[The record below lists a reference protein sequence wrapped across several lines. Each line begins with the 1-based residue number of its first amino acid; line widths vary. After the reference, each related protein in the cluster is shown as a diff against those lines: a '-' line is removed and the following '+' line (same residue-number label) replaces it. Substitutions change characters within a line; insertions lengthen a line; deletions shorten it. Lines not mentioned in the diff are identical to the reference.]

1 MFKNFFVKL
10 YNFFFNYPTPSN
22 LTNVWNFGIL
32 AFIFLMTQIITGLL
46 LSLYYVPTA
55 EWAFEFVEYL
65 VRDTYLGWYIRYLH
79 ANGASFFFFVV
90 YVHFF
95 RSIYYFSYLRPKLAV
110 WNTGVLTLL
119 LLIITAFTGYVLPWG
134 QMSFWAATVITNL
147 ATVIPCIGDDSVKVI
162 WGSYSVSTTT
172 LNRFYT
178 IHFILPFVILSIII
192 LHFMFLHKVGSSN
205 NLELNNKGDKIPFHP
220 YYTIKDVVNVLLFIL
235 LYVFIVRWGPNLLAH
250 SDNYIPADPLVTP
263 SHIVPEWYF
272 LAFYAMLRSISSKK
286 AGAIVM
292 IMSIV
297 ILFIFPWN
305 IRLDFKANI
314 WSSDRFDFSD
324 PKKVQEYVL
333 LTEKL
338 SPTLQKYFFWIFVA
352 DFIGLSYIGMMPAE
366 KPYKEIGLL
375 LTFIY
380 FLFFTHTTYIV
391 SFKDWLN
398 SMKSNCREF
407 SYELGIVY
415 YYSVIL
421 YRKLSI
427 FLNYVVSTKFHRD
440 VKYWYNNEFKNS
452 KFYFFILKIFSKVNY
467 FYLKIKSFF
476 SIK

>member
-1 MFKNFFVKL
+1 
-10 YNFFFNYPTPSN
+10 
-22 LTNVWNFGIL
+22 
-32 AFIFLMTQIITGLL
+32 
-46 LSLYYVPTA
+46 
-55 EWAFEFVEYL
+55 
-65 VRDTYLGWYIRYLH
+65 
-79 ANGASFFFFVV
+79 
-90 YVHFF
+90 
-95 RSIYYFSYLRPKLAV
+95 
-110 WNTGVLTLL
+110 
-119 LLIITAFTGYVLPWG
+119 
-134 QMSFWAATVITNL
+134 MSFWAATVITNL
-147 ATVIPCIGDDSVKVI
+147 ATVIPFIGDDSVKVV

-178 IHFILPFVILSIII
+178 IHFILPFIILSVII
-192 LHFMFLHKVGSSN
+192 LHFVFLHKVGSSN

-220 YYTIKDVVNVLLFIL
+220 FYTGKDALNVLFFISF
-235 LYVFIVRWGPNLLAH
+235 YIFIIRWGPNILGH

-272 LAFYAMLRSISSKK
+272 LAFYAMLRSISSKR

-292 IMSIV
+292 ILSIV

-324 PKKVQEYVL
+324 PKKVKEYVL

-366 KPYKEIGLL
+366 KPYKEIGLV

-398 SMKSNCREF
+398 MMKGYYREF
-407 SYELGIVY
+407 SYEIGVFCYVFVFIYEKVLLFIIYLKSTKKYKSFIKWYENVY
-415 YYSVIL
+415 KKSKFHIFTVKIKNKLVLIYEKI
-421 YRKLSI
+421 KIFLSI
-427 FLNYVVSTKFHRD
+427 
-440 VKYWYNNEFKNS
+440 
-452 KFYFFILKIFSKVNY
+452 
-467 FYLKIKSFF
+467 
-476 SIK
+476 